1 MRRVLVLGYVG
12 DAVVRLGDEVAR
24 SADWRLVSLSPA
36 VSDYLRT
43 ANVPHVSVVEYVGVI
58 GWEAI
63 HEEIAGVLRGLSAD
77 PPDAAWL
84 DDWSHLIVDEARVPF
99 FWSHLAHR
107 IVDVERPS
115 LMLIQEPLE
124 SHSSYLAL
132 SSMAAACRLLGQPV
146 ATWPFD

>member
-1 MRRVLVLGYVG
+1 MGRVLVLGYVS
-12 DAVVRLGDEVAR
+12 DAIAGLGDERGAA
-24 SADWRLVSLSPA
+24 ADWRLISLSPT

-43 ANVPHVSVVEYVGVI
+43 VGLPHVSVVEYVTVV

-77 PPDAAWL
+77 LPDDAWL
-84 DDWSHLIVDEARVPF
+84 DDWSHLIVDEARVLF
-99 FWSHLAHR
+99 FWSHVALG

-115 LMLIQEPLE
+115 LVLIQEPLE

-132 SSMAAACRLLGQPV
+132 SSMAAACMLLGQPV
-146 ATWPFD
+146 ETWRFD